1 MPGHLERRQSA
12 EFFSQLDEVSKDDEI
27 EEAEDE
33 EGTKEDWKR
42 RALTLKKKLAEKE
55 DEVESVKRRVL
66 DAVM

>member
-1 MPGHLERRQSA
+1 MPGHLKRRQSA
-12 EFFSQLDEVSKDDEI
+12 EFFSQLDEVSEVDGI

-66 DAVM
+66 DAVI

>member
-1 MPGHLERRQSA
+1 MPGHLKRRQSA
-12 EFFSQLDEVSKDDEI
+12 EFFSQLDEVSEVDEI

-66 DAVM
+66 DAVI

>member
-12 EFFSQLDEVSKDDEI
+12 EFFSQLDEISEDDGI

-42 RALTLKKKLAEKE
+42 RALTLKKLAEKE
-55 DEVESVKRRVL
+55 DELKAVKRRVL